1 MQNARKCNE
10 DSWDVRGLSAQVPI
24 DFLDI
29 SSGHNFCPAKLFRD
43 DPTFCQYMQNLFTC
57 WEMGQNIDNGSF
69 ASMDE
74 GTMDDLYDMISTW
87 KRTERDTN
95 YFRLGM
101 MIGGDPDEKK

>member
-1 MQNARKCNE
+1 MQ
-10 DSWDVRGLSAQVPI
+10 
-24 DFLDI
+24 
-29 SSGHNFCPAKLFRD
+29 
-43 DPTFCQYMQNLFTC
+43 YLFTS
-57 WEMGQNIDNGSF
+57 WEMGQNIDGGSF
-69 ASMDE
+69 SSMDE